1 MAARRHSIR
10 ILIADD
16 HTLFREAVRHLLEQ
30 EPDLLVIG
38 EAAGGREALELA
50 GKLKP
55 DLLLLDLMMPRMSG
69 LDVLRALQDMA
80 LGVRTIVLAAAIE
93 RRHIVEAFR
102 LGARGILLKDA
113 GTKLLFKSVR
123 AVMAGEY
130 WIGQDGV
137 AGLVDSIK
145 GVPAADN
152 KQEGGDHYDLSQR
165 EQEIVAAVVEGCT
178 NKDIAQKF
186 SLSEQTVKHH
196 LTKIFEKTRVSNRLE
211 LALVAIQRGLC

>member
-1 MAARRHSIR
+1 MPAPAHPIR

-16 HTLFREAVRHLLEQ
+16 HALFREAVRHLLEQ
-30 EPDLLVIG
+30 ESDLLVIG

-50 GKLKP
+50 AKLKP

-69 LDVLRALQDMA
+69 LDVLRELQDMA

-93 RRHIVEAFR
+93 KRHVVEAFR
-102 LGARGILLKDA
+102 LGARGILLKAA
-113 GTKLLFKSVR
+113 GTRLLFKSVR

-145 GVPAADN
+145 GAPAAVN
-152 KQEGGDHYDLSQR
+152 KQEGGGHYDLSQR
-165 EQEIVAAVVEGCT
+165 ELEIVAAVVEGCT

-186 SLSEQTVKHH
+186 SLSEQTIKHH

-211 LALVAIQRGLC
+211 LALVAIQRRLC